1 MDIRLPLN
9 FDQSPRNFLQRC
21 GYVAFTDPNSGQQS
35 FTRRFGRDFYPR
47 FHIYLKDVDGQP
59 VMGLHLDQKKPS
71 YPGAHAHSGEYDGT
85 VVEQEAARISG
96 LLKNQLGNQAQQQP
110 SPKRGLFHHLFR

>member
-1 MDIRLPLN
+1 MDIRLPFN
-9 FDQSPRNFLQRC
+9 FNQSPRTFLQHC

-35 FTRRFGRDFYPR
+35 FTRRFGSDFYPR

-85 VVEQEAARISG
+85 VVTQEAARIQG
-96 LLKNQLGNQAQQQP
+96 FIKNQMDNQTRE
-110 SPKRGLFHHLFR
+110 SKKESRGLFAKLFH